1 MNMSTVI
8 AGIYEI
14 EQQIGAGGGGI
25 VYLGRHIRLN
35 KTVVLKADKRRL
47 SVGTEKLRRE
57 VDMLKNLSQTY
68 IPQVY
73 DFVQEN
79 ETVYTVM
86 DYIDGISMD
95 KVLAQGN
102 IIPQKDVV
110 KWACQ
115 LLEALNYLHNQKP
128 HGILHGDIKPANIM
142 LRSDGDICLI
152 DFNIALALGEDGAVK
167 VGFSRGYASPEH
179 YGSDFTNFNVRD
191 EDTAEKTIALS
202 DEDDPDKTLV
212 LNSTASS
219 RKKEVLLDV
228 RSDIYSLGAT
238 LYHFLSG
245 RKPKQSALEVEKL
258 TEADCSMGVAE
269 IINKAMNPNPNE
281 RYQSASEM
289 LEAFLQLRNKDR
301 RVTKNKR
308 QMIVGVVASVGL
320 FLIGGAMSFTGV
332 KQTENHQADLKL
344 ASYSQKSLDEGDKSQ
359 AVSFALQA
367 VTKTGSPLEAAVAPE
382 AETALA
388 KALGVYDLAD
398 GFKTFGI
405 TTLSSAPF
413 DIAVSPEESRYAV
426 VYAYEAAVYGMEDKT
441 PLVTVPIEN
450 SALSDCA
457 FIDEDT
463 IVFAGKNGVE
473 AYSIVQKK
481 TLWQGEKAT
490 NIAVSE
496 NRQVIAAVDRDA
508 NRAKIYKAATGEKIN
523 ECDFGKQHL
532 AVPANDTYADPK
544 DYIFTLNQEGSQLAV
559 SFSDG
564 GLTLFNI
571 QKPEESLIIY
581 DTSDFTTFSGG
592 FCGNIFAFGAGSD
605 SENFLGIIDTEK
617 AEYVGSMDSEDPFE
631 VQADKRG
638 IYLANGNVLEK
649 IDPETLEE
657 KELAY
662 TPDQVIT
669 HFAVTDRNSVVETD
683 QGNVIFF
690 DAGANQ
696 NTVTAFEQENDFVQ
710 LTSQYA
716 VIGNRNE
723 DAVHIFKLTS
733 HENYEILEYDP
744 QYEHD
749 EARISQDQKTV
760 MLFQY
765 EGFRIYD
772 MQGKV
777 IAEEKLP
784 DAEQIYDQQYRR
796 KDGKSYLE
804 VTWYDGTVRA
814 YEEDGKLLS
823 ESKIEPPSKDLEETF
838 ETEEYRVVSPLHET
852 PKVYDRKSGKYRMDL
867 EEDALLTYVTELDSG
882 IVVQYIRSTGEKF
895 GILYNKKFQKLAELP
910 ELSDVYGSTLV
921 FDYPSGDI
929 KSCEIYSLDQLIQM
943 GQQGTDDAGEGR

>member
-1 MNMSTVI
+1 MSEFSEKLSYYIAQSGCSVYQLAKEASLDRTTLQKTVKGQRLPSMDYI
-8 AGIYEI
+8 KDICKHIKISPKQEEELLHLYKIEKLGRGVVESWDEINEIFSDIQRLRDKKLSQNINSIHFDEQSLRSFNHKMVESYTSELEIVKAIMCMI
-14 EQQIGAGGGGI
+14 EQEILEEDEPEIYMDVSWASEYVLSQ
-25 VYLGRHIRLN
+25 LMQNDNLN
-35 KTVVLKADKRRL
+35 GKSPVCHQLV
-47 SVGTEKLRRE
+47 KLRR
-57 VDMLKNLSQTY
+57 M
-68 IPQVY
+68 
-73 DFVQEN
+73 
-79 ETVYTVM
+79 
-86 DYIDGISMD
+86 
-95 KVLAQGN
+95 
-102 IIPQKDVV
+102 
-110 KWACQ
+110 
-115 LLEALNYLHNQKP
+115 
-128 HGILHGDIKPANIM
+128 
-142 LRSDGDICLI
+142 
-152 DFNIALALGEDGAVK
+152 
-167 VGFSRGYASPEH
+167 
-179 YGSDFTNFNVRD
+179 
-191 EDTAEKTIALS
+191 
-202 DEDDPDKTLV
+202 
-212 LNSTASS
+212 
-219 RKKEVLLDV
+219 
-228 RSDIYSLGAT
+228 
-238 LYHFLSG
+238 
-245 RKPKQSALEVEKL
+245 
-258 TEADCSMGVAE
+258 
-269 IINKAMNPNPNE
+269 
-281 RYQSASEM
+281 
-289 LEAFLQLRNKDR
+289 
-301 RVTKNKR
+301 
-308 QMIVGVVASVGL
+308 
-320 FLIGGAMSFTGV
+320 
-332 KQTENHQADLKL
+332 
-344 ASYSQKSLDEGDKSQ
+344 
-359 AVSFALQA
+359 
-367 VTKTGSPLEAAVAPE
+367 EAAVAPE

-508 NRAKIYKAATGEKIN
+508 SRAKIYKAATGEKIN

-581 DTSDFTTFSGG
+581 DTSDFTTFSGD

-716 VIGNRNE
+716 VIN
-723 DAVHIFKLTS
+723 
-733 HENYEILEYDP
+733 
-744 QYEHD
+744 
-749 EARISQDQKTV
+749 
-760 MLFQY
+760 
-765 EGFRIYD
+765 
-772 MQGKV
+772 V
-777 IAEEKLP
+777 I
-784 DAEQIYDQQYRR
+784 
-796 KDGKSYLE
+796 
-804 VTWYDGTVRA
+804 
-814 YEEDGKLLS
+814 
-823 ESKIEPPSKDLEETF
+823 
-838 ETEEYRVVSPLHET
+838 
-852 PKVYDRKSGKYRMDL
+852 
-867 EEDALLTYVTELDSG
+867 
-882 IVVQYIRSTGEKF
+882 
-895 GILYNKKFQKLAELP
+895 
-910 ELSDVYGSTLV
+910 
-921 FDYPSGDI
+921 
-929 KSCEIYSLDQLIQM
+929 
-943 GQQGTDDAGEGR
+943 